1 MKECL
6 RVNVSGLLVEI
17 SLLAMMRYAVYLSY
31 ETPRLFSETSAAPPE
46 FANSISGLAQPR
58 PPQPRHSEAKHLTP
72 LSFRP
77 AIARRA
83 IGEVRNLLF
92 PSKGKAPPAKEK
104 RSEGSERQRSQ
115 ETFAIQTTVHHARC
129 LRSQAGFCSPTRGGH
144 ASALQKG
151 NGAAHCGSAKFQQE
165 TFAAPRLRSTARR
178 VFRRRT
184 GFALHPPVER
194 SSHPSSR
201 PKKKALL

>member
-1 MKECL
+1 MQGKSLWMKECL

-92 PSKGKAPPAKEK
+92 P
-104 RSEGSERQRSQ
+104 
-115 ETFAIQTTVHHARC
+115 
-129 LRSQAGFCSPTRGGH
+129 
-144 ASALQKG
+144 
-151 NGAAHCGSAKFQQE
+151 
-165 TFAAPRLRSTARR
+165 
-178 VFRRRT
+178 
-184 GFALHPPVER
+184 
-194 SSHPSSR
+194 
-201 PKKKALL
+201 